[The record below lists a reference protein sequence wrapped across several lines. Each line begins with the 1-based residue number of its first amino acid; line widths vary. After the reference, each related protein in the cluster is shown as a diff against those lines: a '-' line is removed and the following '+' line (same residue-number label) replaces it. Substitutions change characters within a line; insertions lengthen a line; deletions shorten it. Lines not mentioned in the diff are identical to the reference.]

1 MMKRRKHT
9 VPNLNMASMPDLIF
23 TVLFFFMIASHMRNS
38 SPLVGLQTP
47 TGTQLTQPDRKS
59 ALVYLYVG
67 RDSKQVQVGNHMV
80 GLKGIR
86 QAIQEERQKLS
97 SEDRRQMI
105 VCLKAD
111 RQTPMWLISD
121 VKQALREAS
130 ATRIIYAAKDNKLTG
145 KNEK

>member
-1 MMKRRKHT
+1 
-9 VPNLNMASMPDLIF
+9 
-23 TVLFFFMIASHMRNS
+23 
-38 SPLVGLQTP
+38 
-47 TGTQLTQPDRKS
+47 
-59 ALVYLYVG
+59 
-67 RDSKQVQVGNHMV
+67 MV

-111 RQTPMWLISD
+111 RLTPMWLISD

-130 ATRIIYAAKDNKLTG
+130 ATRIIYVAKDNKLTG